1 MEEEM
6 TEVVVAL
13 IGAMSVILVALVE
26 RGRRENKDDHNRVQQ
41 SLSRIETKIDGHIN
55 DHAKGEFTE

>member
-55 DHAKGEFTE
+55 DDATGEFTE